1 MTALA
6 PPSAVSVLVAQ
17 GAMMRGAAD
26 GSVGNAAAPAVGTEG
41 LYVADTRLLSRWILE
56 IDDSTFWE
64 VGSVREPGRRHT
76 ALSPAARRNQTHDLV
91 AFRTQELNAGGLT
104 ETLSIR
110 NLGREPITARL
121 QLRAGTD
128 FADQFTVRTDGRT
141 FDLSGATSSL
151 KLLDDG
157 SLTFDYTHTFG
168 GRTFKAGLHVTAST
182 TPSVSPEPEAGRFVG
197 AVLSWDLPLAGGET
211 KTLTIAALSVGDSRP
226 PAPTPAGSAAD
237 GSAGAVDPLARQS
250 LKDLDSLLMPCPVQ
264 PALTI
269 PAAGLP
275 WFLTLFGRDSL
286 LTSMLTRAERPQ
298 LLGDVVRALAA
309 TQGTVYDPLRVEQ
322 PGKMV
327 HEVRVSELAQLGA
340 VPYGRYYGTVDSTP
354 LFLMALGCLDDPV
367 LLRELERPARA
378 AVEWILGDGGLWDT
392 GFLRY
397 TPDPNGLLHQGWKDS
412 FDAVA
417 DADGREPAGAIALA
431 EVQGYTWRGLQ
442 ECARLAAEQWGD
454 QAWADTLQQVANEL
468 KARFRQEFWMEQHN
482 FPALAVDGD
491 GWQVNALASNAGH
504 LLWTGILDPEDARA
518 VTSRLLR
525 EDFFTGWG
533 IRTLATGQRY
543 YHPMSY
549 HNGSVWPHDTML
561 AAEGMAAYGFLADA
575 ERVADGMREAA
586 MHFGNSL
593 PELFGGFSRA
603 DFPVPVQYHHA
614 GSPQAWA
621 AAAGLAAVRLTG
633 GANAAVGG
641 YSGAPGTTVPAA
653 TPANTGPA
661 ETVGSAGG

>member
-1 MTALA
+1 
-6 PPSAVSVLVAQ
+6 
-17 GAMMRGAAD
+17 MMRGAAD
-26 GSVGNAAAPAVGTEG
+26 GSVGSTDAPALGTEG
-41 LYVADTRLLSRWILE
+41 LYVADTRLLSRWVLE
-56 IDDSTFWE
+56 IDNSTFWE
-64 VGSVREPGRRHT
+64 VGSVREPSRRHT
-76 ALSPAARRNQTHDLV
+76 ALSPAGRRNQTHDVV
-91 AFRTQELNAGGLT
+91 AFRSQELDAGGLK

-121 QLRAGTD
+121 VLRAGTD

-141 FDLSGATSSL
+141 FDLSGAASSL
-151 KLLDDG
+151 TLLDDG
-157 SLTFDYTHTFG
+157 SLTFDYTHTYG
-168 GRTFKAGLHVTAST
+168 GRTFEAGLQLTASI
-182 TPSVSPEPEAGRFVG
+182 TPSVSPEPEAGLFVG
-197 AVLSWDLPLAGGET
+197 AVLSWDLPLTAGET
-211 KTLTIAALSVGDSRP
+211 QTLTIAALSVGKSRP
-226 PAPTPAGSAAD
+226 PAPIAAGRAALGSAD
-237 GSAGAVDPLARQS
+237 CVTDPLARQS
-250 LKDLDSLLMPCPVQ
+250 LRDLDSLLMPCPVE

-298 LLGDVVRALAA
+298 LLGDVLRALAA
-309 TQGTVYDPLRVEQ
+309 TQGTVQDPLRVEQ

-354 LFLMALGCLDDPV
+354 LFLMALGCLDDPM

-417 DADGREPAGAIALA
+417 GADGREPAGDIALA

-442 ECARLAAEQWGD
+442 ECARLAAEHWGD
-454 QAWADTLQQVANEL
+454 QAWADTLQQVADEL
-468 KARFRQEFWMEQHN
+468 KARFRREFWMEQQN
-482 FPALAVDGD
+482 FPALAVDGE
-491 GWQVNALASNAGH
+491 GRQVDALASNAGH

-518 VTSRLLR
+518 VTSRLLQD
-525 EDFFTGWG
+525 DFFTGWG
-533 IRTLATGQRY
+533 IRTLAAGQHY

-549 HNGSVWPHDTML
+549 HNGSIWPHDTML
-561 AAEGMAAYGFLADA
+561 AAEGMAAYGFSAEA

-586 MHFGNSL
+586 AHFGNSL
-593 PELFGGFSRA
+593 PELFGGFSRT
-603 DFPVPVQYHHA
+603 DFPVPVQYHLA

-621 AAAGLAAVRLTG
+621 AAAGLAAVRLHG
-633 GANAAVGG
+633 RAGPIGQRPAGAIVDVG
-641 YSGAPGTTVPAA
+641 SGAPGPKAKL
-653 TPANTGPA
+653 
-661 ETVGSAGG
+661 GSTRG